1 MTPLKITLILIIKL
15 RKITNIN
22 KRTFVDKTGVGQD
35 KRKVSLNNFC
45 Y

>member
-22 KRTFVDKTGVGQD
+22 KRTFVDKMLDRT
-35 KRKVSLNNFC
+35 KEKFR
-45 Y
+45 